1 MLWAQPRPRAPQ
13 RGGVKAEHSS
23 AVNGQHDLV
32 PLTCLNRRDAQFLH
46 GSGRSCGGRKDRK
59 YTHRPTACRG
69 DWSPVPAQNG
79 DSEQVGRYGFYACS
93 IIAPPPF

>member
-1 MLWAQPRPRAPQ
+1 MP
-13 RGGVKAEHSS
+13 S
-23 AVNGQHDLV
+23 
-32 PLTCLNRRDAQFLH
+32 FLH

-93 IIAPPPF
+93 IIAPPHFKLREKNGVRLILRCAWQKEYQGTLEEKEIEREMEGR